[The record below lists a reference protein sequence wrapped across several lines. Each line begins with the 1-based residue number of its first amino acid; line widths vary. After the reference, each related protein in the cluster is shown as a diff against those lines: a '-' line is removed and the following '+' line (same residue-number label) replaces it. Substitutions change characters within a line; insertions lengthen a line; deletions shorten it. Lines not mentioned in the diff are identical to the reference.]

1 LAIPTGGN
9 EKNCNENLKF
19 FIFEIWNEKKMKILV
34 FKIWNEN
41 LEIFIFEFWNNFFE
55 IWNEKKLKFSFF

>member
-19 FIFEIWNEKKMKILV
+19 FIFEIWNEKKWKFSHLKFEMKIWKFSFLS
-34 FKIWNEN
+34 FEIIFLNLKWKKIK
-41 LEIFIFEFWNNFFE
+41 IFIF
-55 IWNEKKLKFSFF
+55 